1 MVNLALPCFSESSD
15 LPDLVTGRGETARCI
30 RREKSSNVSARYA
43 RNAAALV
50 PMLQAALIARESKSM
65 QPS

>member
-15 LPDLVTGRGETARCI
+15 LPHLATGRGETARCI

-43 RNAAALV
+43 RNAAADLFADLLLSM
-50 PMLQAALIARESKSM
+50 PARVDETAS
-65 QPS
+65 